1 MYFEIENYSLTIDAK
16 YKSRIKYSDSS
27 SDRLMKLIY
36 QDENLLEIEELLKKS
51 ENYKHKNINAA
62 IFRLKAIKSYDSGEI
77 LEKVSLHGLT
87 LLSVA
92 CHFHSKKIIKYLLEK
107 GANPNIRSLEEKLP
121 IEYCL
126 LTTGVRDKCES
137 LEVLLDYNLEIGK
150 SIMAPKIENS
160 LAYFTSTSNDFIE
173 RLKIGNLFLGNNLI
187 NLDSIYLINEI
198 FSETYKVFK
207 EIKYTNS
214 YNLFFDNSLIVTDWM
229 PTYIHGLNKTKQY
242 IEESYE
248 AWLKACIKYDLG
260 DSKQPCF
267 EDKYCPT
274 EKNTELIITLG
285 ETIENLDIMAS
296 SIYTTLKPIGDS
308 TEIYSCN
315 II

>member
-1 MYFEIENYSLTIDAK
+1 MHSEVETCSLTIDAK
-16 YKSRIKYSDSS
+16 YKSRIKYSDSTN
-27 SDRLMKLIY
+27 DRLMKLIY
-36 QDENLLEIEELLKKS
+36 QDENLLEINDLLKRS
-51 ENYKHKNINAA
+51 EYYKHTNINAA
-62 IFRLKAIKSYDSGEI
+62 FFRIKAIKSYDSGEI
-77 LEKVSLHGLT
+77 LEKVTLHGLT

-92 CHFHSKKIIKYLLEK
+92 CHFHSKKIIKYLLDK

-126 LTTGVRDKCES
+126 LTTGARDKYES
-137 LEVLLDYNLEIGK
+137 IEALLDYNLEIGK
-150 SIMAPKIENS
+150 SIMAPEIENS
-160 LAYFTSTSNDFIE
+160 LVYFTNNSNDFIE
-173 RLKIGNLFLGNNLI
+173 RLKIGKLFLESNLI
-187 NLDSIYLINEI
+187 DQDTIDIINEI
-198 FSETYKVFK
+198 FSETYKELK
-207 EIKYTNS
+207 ETKFNNF
-214 YNLFFDNSLIVTDWM
+214 YNPLFDNLLIMIDWM
-229 PTYIHGLNKTKQY
+229 PAYSQEFDKTTQY

-285 ETIENLDIMAS
+285 ETIENLDVMAS